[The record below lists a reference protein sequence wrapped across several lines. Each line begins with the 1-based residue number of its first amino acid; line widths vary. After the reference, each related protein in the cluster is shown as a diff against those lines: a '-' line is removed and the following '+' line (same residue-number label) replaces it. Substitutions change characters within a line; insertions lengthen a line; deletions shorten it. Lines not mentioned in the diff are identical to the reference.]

1 MYNINHN
8 DNEKQNANT
17 KRIANRKREQEDGMK
32 KLSEAEFEIMQAL
45 WRNNKPMMSN
55 QLLEEM
61 GNTRNWKLASL
72 MTALA
77 RMAEKGA
84 VYCDRS
90 TRTNYYTALVS
101 EDQYKITE
109 GTSILEKLFNKS
121 AKDFI
126 TSLYQGKQMSQKDI
140 QELREY
146 LDTLEKKGVCT

>member
-1 MYNINHN
+1 
-8 DNEKQNANT
+8 
-17 KRIANRKREQEDGMK
+17 MK
-32 KLSEAEFEIMQAL
+32 KLSEAEFEIMQVL
-45 WRNNKPMMSN
+45 WRHNEPMTST
-55 QLLEEM
+55 QILDEM
-61 GNTRNWKLASL
+61 GDTRNWKLASL

-101 EDQYKITE
+101 EDQYKVTE

-126 TSLYQGKQMSQKDI
+126 TSLYQGKQMSQRDI

-146 LDTLEKKGVCT
+146 LDKLEKKGE

>member
-1 MYNINHN
+1 
-8 DNEKQNANT
+8 
-17 KRIANRKREQEDGMK
+17 MK
-32 KLSEAEFEIMQAL
+32 KLSDAEFEIMQVL
-45 WRNNKPMMSN
+45 WRHDEPMTSN
-55 QLLEEM
+55 QLLEEI
-61 GNTRNWKLASL
+61 GDNRNWKLASL
-72 MTALA
+72 MTVLA

-109 GTSILEKLFNKS
+109 GTSILEKLFNRS
-121 AKDFI
+121 AKEFI

-146 LDTLEKKGVCT
+146 LDTLEKKGE

>member
-1 MYNINHN
+1 M
-8 DNEKQNANT
+8 
-17 KRIANRKREQEDGMK
+17 KR
-32 KLSEAEFEIMQAL
+32 LSEAEFEIMQAL
-45 WRNNKPMMSN
+45 WKHNTPMTSN
-55 QLLEEM
+55 QILEEM

-77 RMAEKGA
+77 RMADKGA
-84 VYCDRS
+84 VHCDRS

-109 GTSILEKLFNKS
+109 GTTILEKLFNKS

-146 LDTLEKKGVCT
+146 LDTLEKKGE